1 MNYENLKIL
10 WRLNDMDEIKEM
22 QLLVKELR
30 EKWEQTQEG
39 LFSKSEFKEFEEK
52 VNSRIDELE
61 LAIKRPPAG
70 ESKEDNFQKKAFF
83 KFMREGKQALTPEET
98 KALVSDE
105 TGQILIPEELESEIY
120 RKLPKITIIRN
131 LATVRTIRSD
141 RIRRRSLNEVKVG
154 WGKLETMTH
163 STHLFDYEQSLTPSA
178 EWQYVED
185 LYGLTKVGEDELM
198 DTDVALEAIISDS
211 FARAIAETEDTAF
224 IKGTG
229 HNNGQPEG
237 ILDGTVVTR
246 VPAGQPGAI
255 TADDILGLPYEV
267 PAQYRKN
274 GVFIMNSKTE
284 KALRLLKASIN
295 VTADTTTIDGQGQY
309 LWQPSLQAGRPAT
322 LDGYPVYNQ
331 DDMPVIPTAGT
342 GTAADVVIFGD
353 VRAGYRV
360 IDRLGMTL
368 QRLVELYSESGLI
381 GFKVHFRVGGG
392 VIRPEA
398 LRVLQVPAN

>member
-1 MNYENLKIL
+1 
-10 WRLNDMDEIKEM
+10 MDEIKEM

-98 KALVSDE
+98 KALVSD
-105 TGQILIPEELESEIY
+105 TDGQILIPEELESEIY
-120 RKLPKITIIRN
+120 RELPKITIIRN

-154 WGKLETMTH
+154 WGKLETMT
-163 STHLFDYEQSLTPSA
+163 SPTIPGETLVPSE

-237 ILDGTVVTR
+237 ILNGTVVTR

-295 VTADTTTIDGQGQY
+295 VTAGTTTIDGQGQY

-331 DDMPVIPTAGT
+331 DDVPQIPAS

-368 QRLVELYSESGLI
+368 QRLVELYSEQGLI

>member
-1 MNYENLKIL
+1 
-10 WRLNDMDEIKEM
+10 MDEIKEM

-98 KALVSDE
+98 KALVSD
-105 TGQILIPEELESEIY
+105 TDGQILIPEELESEIY
-120 RKLPKITIIRN
+120 RELPKITIIRN

-154 WGKLETMTH
+154 WGKLETAI
-163 STHLFDYEQSLTPSA
+163 TPSITEQDLIPGQ

-224 IKGTG
+224 ITGTG
-229 HNNGQPEG
+229 HSNGQPEG
-237 ILDGTVVTR
+237 ILNGTVVAR
-246 VPAGQPGAI
+246 VNAGQPGAI

-284 KALRLLKASIN
+284 KALRLLKSSIN
-295 VTADTTTIDGQGQY
+295 VTVTGTDTTTVDGQGQY

-342 GTAADVVIFGD
+342 AADVVIFGD

-368 QRLVELYSESGLI
+368 QRLVELYSEQGLI

-398 LRVLQVPAN
+398 LKILQVPAS

>member
-1 MNYENLKIL
+1 
-10 WRLNDMDEIKEM
+10 MDEIKEM

-98 KALVSDE
+98 KALVSD
-105 TGQILIPEELESEIY
+105 TDGQILIPEELESEIY
-120 RKLPKITIIRN
+120 RELPKITIIRN

-141 RIRRRSLNEVKVG
+141 RIRRRSLNEVIVG
-154 WGKLETMTH
+154 WGKLETMT
-163 STHLFDYEQSLTPSA
+163 SPTIPEETLVPSE

-224 IKGTG
+224 ITGTG
-229 HNNGQPEG
+229 HSNGQPEG
-237 ILDGTVVTR
+237 ILNGTVVAR
-246 VPAGQPGAI
+246 VNAGQPGAI

-284 KALRLLKASIN
+284 KALRLLKSSIN
-295 VTADTTTIDGQGQY
+295 VTVVGTDTTTVDGQGQY

-342 GTAADVVIFGD
+342 AADVVIFGD

-368 QRLVELYSESGLI
+368 QRLVELYSEQGLI

-392 VIRPEA
+392 VIRPDA
-398 LRVLQVPAN
+398 LRILKVPAS